1 MAAKRGNISILKTL
15 VYSMTTLWAFVTIYP
30 FFITIINSVKVNN
43 EIFGKM
49 FQLPSEWHFEYY
61 IEAFV
66 DARMGRYILNS
77 LTLALMTTGI
87 TAIIGSMAAYV
98 LARTSF
104 RFAKL
109 IYLLFIVGVM
119 LPIHATIIPVAKI
132 VSALGGID
140 NYFMLT
146 LVYVTF
152 QLPQAIFLL
161 TGYMKGISKEI
172 DEAATIDGCDMPRI
186 LFKIILPISMPM
198 VATASILVFIFT
210 YSELI
215 FSVILLSKT
224 DLYTVSRGLMY
235 FTGVYT
241 VRMGPIFASIVM
253 AILPMILIYVV
264 FHEKVQR
271 GMLSGAVKG

>member
-1 MAAKRGNISILKTL
+1 MALKRRKISILKGFAYALT
-15 VYSMTTLWAFVTIYP
+15 SFWAFVTIYP
-30 FFITIINSVKVNN
+30 FFITLINSVKVNN

-49 FQLPSEWHFEYY
+49 FRMPGEWHFEYY
-61 IEAFV
+61 AQAFF

-77 LTLALMTTGI
+77 LTLALMTTAV
-87 TAIIGSMAAYV
+87 TAIMGSMAAYV
-98 LARTSF
+98 LARTVF
-104 RFAKL
+104 RFTKA

-132 VSALGGID
+132 VSGLGGID

-161 TGYMKGISKEI
+161 TGYMKGINREI
-172 DEAATIDGCDMPRI
+172 DEAAMIDGCAMPAI

-198 VATASILVFIFT
+198 VATASIIVFIFT

-215 FSVILLSKT
+215 FSVILLSKV

-253 AILPMILIYVV
+253 AVLPMVLIYVL

-271 GMLSGAVKG
+271 GMLAGAVKG

>member
-1 MAAKRGNISILKTL
+1 MHAKRGRISAFRIFA
-15 VYSMTTLWAFVTIYP
+15 YSMTTLWAIVTLYP
-30 FFITIINSVKVNN
+30 FFITLINSVKVNN

-61 IEAFV
+61 AQAFI

-77 LTLALMTTGI
+77 LTLALMTTVV
-87 TAIIGSMAAYV
+87 TAVASSMAAYV
-98 LARTSF
+98 LARTVF
-104 RFAKL
+104 RFTKI

-132 VSALGGID
+132 VSGLGGID
-140 NYFMLT
+140 NYFVLT

-161 TGYMKGISKEI
+161 TGYMKGINKEI
-172 DEAATIDGCDMPRI
+172 DEAATIDGCSLPGI

-198 VATASILVFIFT
+198 IATASILVFIFT

-215 FSVILLSKT
+215 FSVILLSKV

-235 FTGVYT
+235 FTGDYT
-241 VRMGPIFASIVM
+241 VRMGPIFASIIM
-253 AILPMILIYVV
+253 AVLPMVLIYVV

-271 GMLSGAVKG
+271 GMLAGAVKG